1 MGAKPLRPTI
11 LAGSILL
18 TVTLLLSGCGGS
30 SAPTRQ
36 ASENVGVGEP
46 GVVHVHGL
54 GINPKDGLLYA
65 ATHTGLFRITGDG
78 TAERVADRYQDT
90 MGFTIVGP
98 DRFLGSGHPDMRDFQ
113 AKRFPSLLG
122 LIESTDA
129 GKTWHTRSLSGRADF
144 HALRA
149 AHARVYGFDSTGGA
163 FMVSPDGT
171 TWETRAQVLMRDF
184 AVSPTDPDHIVAAMA
199 QDVQQSRDDGRTWG
213 RLEAPPLVLLAWHQP
228 GALFGLTA
236 AGAVF
241 TSTDA
246 GASWQQQGTLNR
258 APQAFLAS
266 GDSLYTAVH
275 EGGIH
280 RSDDGGRSWRVYYR
294 EPA

>member
-1 MGAKPLRPTI
+1 MRPKHLRPTI
-11 LAGSILL
+11 LVGSILL

-30 SAPTRQ
+30 SATTRQ
-36 ASENVGVGEP
+36 ASENTGVGEP

-65 ATHTGLFRITGDG
+65 ATHTGLFRITGYG
-78 TAERVADRYQDT
+78 TAERVGDRYQDT

-98 DRFLGSGHPDMRDFQ
+98 DHFLGSGHPDMRDLQ

-129 GKTWHTRSLSGRADF
+129 GKTWHTRSLSGKADF

-149 AHARVYGFDSTGGA
+149 AHSRIYGFDSTGGA

-199 QDVQQSRDDGRTWG
+199 QDVQQSRDGGRAWQP
-213 RLEAPPLVLLAWHQP
+213 LEAPPLVLLAWQDP

-236 AGAVF
+236 AGVVF

-246 GASWQQQGTLNR
+246 GASWQQQGTLNG
-258 APQAFLAS
+258 APQALLAT
-266 GDSLYTAVH
+266 GDSLYAAVH

-280 RSDDGGRSWRVYYR
+280 RSNDGGRSWRVYYR